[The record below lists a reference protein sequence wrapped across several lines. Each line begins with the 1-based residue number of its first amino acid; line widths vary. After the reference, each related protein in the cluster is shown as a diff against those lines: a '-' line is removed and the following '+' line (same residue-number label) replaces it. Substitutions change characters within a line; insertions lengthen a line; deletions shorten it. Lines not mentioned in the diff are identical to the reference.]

1 MSNGLYNGLENG
13 LHNGVYNGLLDGSK
27 SSVFENETVV
37 RHKLATVGL
46 VLNVDSNNIISYN
59 NGSSRVYDLTLK
71 RNNGTLT
78 NGVSVTNRNV
88 FSFDGINDYIDFG
101 NDSSLDFG
109 SGNFTASILFRY
121 TNAGSR
127 CTIMNK
133 FYYLGGGNENGF
145 YIDILGTGI
154 IRAAIETDGS
164 NYSVVDSKTFVD
176 NPKVYYV
183 TLLRRN
189 NKARIYINGVFENEN
204 TLSIGTVG
212 TINTTQ
218 NFTIGRRGDLLA
230 PLFTNYFSGYVKS
243 CQIYNRALSNEEI
256 LNNYLAVKCVF

>member
-1 MSNGLYNGLENG
+1 MNNGLYNGLENG

-133 FYYLGGGNENGF
+133 FYYLGGGTENGF
-145 YIDILGTGI
+145 YIDILSSGK
-154 IRAAIETDGS
+154 IRSGFETNAS
-164 NYSVVDSKTFVD
+164 NYSITDSTSFVD
-176 NPKVYYV
+176 NNKVFQA
-183 TLLRRN
+183 TLVRKN
-189 NKARIYINGVFENEN
+189 NKASIYLNGRFESEN
-204 TLSIGTVG
+204 TLSVG
-212 TINTTQ
+212 NVSTITSPS
-218 NFTIGRRGDLLA
+218 NFTIGRRNDFQA
-230 PLFTNYFSGYVKS
+230 PSFSNYFIGYVKS

-256 LNNYLAVKCVF
+256 LNNYLAVKSIF